1 MLLDARQ
8 IERSMGKARIILL
21 AIADITT
28 RKEMEQEIK
37 RLAYHDPLTN
47 LPKRMLFTDRLNMAK
62 ILSDR
67 DRKKVAL
74 MMLDLDKF
82 KAINDALGHHIGDLL
97 LQVAAE

>member
-1 MLLDARQ
+1 MLLNARQ

>member
-47 LPKRMLFTDRLNMAK
+47 LPKRMLFTDRFNMAK

>member
-1 MLLDARQ
+1 
-8 IERSMGKARIILL
+8 MGKARIILL
-21 AIADITT
+21 AIEDITT

>member
-1 MLLDARQ
+1 
-8 IERSMGKARIILL
+8 
-21 AIADITT
+21 
-28 RKEMEQEIK
+28 
-37 RLAYHDPLTN
+37 
-47 LPKRMLFTDRLNMAK
+47 MAK
-62 ILSDR
+62 IFSDR

>member
-21 AIADITT
+21 AVEDITT